1 MRVHRLGA
9 SLNRLSV
16 GGKLTLGFGLVLICT
31 MGMALT
37 AWYSVRV
44 TQSSTTQLRE
54 LDRQKASLAQAR
66 LAERDFGLLPSRE
79 SAAQV
84 EDSLRQLQVGPSLA
98 LSGEGFRQT
107 LAQSSDRYL
116 KAFQAYAEARYQAIR
131 ARLRMQVLAETTG
144 QRFSEVFLDQLD
156 DINLNLEQHQLPQ
169 AQSMQQL
176 EEAVALRER
185 LANLRDSEL
194 YFSLDPQNRYR
205 DDWVNRVNEL
215 ASALGSLNSQLDGD
229 RRRALDEASAALA
242 EYREAFLGFASS
254 GEQAMAQ
261 QVSMSVSAEQ
271 VTMVLESERARA
283 AQSYE
288 LLQRRL
294 DQQLAVMVLLA
305 VLLSVGACLLIQRS
319 IVSPLKMMLGLAQR
333 VAAGNLK
340 DRPALLDRQDE
351 LGQLGSAIDL
361 MLQALRHLVGRIGSD
376 VQQLDAAAVSLGAVV
391 DRTGQGVRAQRE
403 QTAEVVAAMQHMTQ
417 AAAQVNQQVA
427 GSQASLG
434 DACKLIH
441 HGDDLVRQ
449 ASQSLQ
455 QLSREMTSSVGSM
468 QLLQSESQAISG
480 VLDVIS
486 ALAEQTNLLALN
498 AAIEAAR
505 AGEQGRGFA
514 VVADEVRVLASRTR
528 ASTGEID
535 SMIQRLWKVTGD
547 TATSLFDSQR
557 RTAEGVELTVRASQV
572 LGATT
577 EAISRVECSGQ
588 RIAHAAAS
596 QHDIACRVDAALGQV
611 DRVVE
616 QNAEECARLET
627 ANGDLQRLSVSLGEA
642 VGAFHRDT

>member
-1 MRVHRLGA
+1 LGA

-98 LSGEGFRQT
+98 LSGERFKQT
-107 LAQSSDRYL
+107 LAQSTDRYL

-288 LLQRRL
+288 LLQKRL

-333 VAAGNLK
+333 VAAGDLK

-376 VQQLDAAAVSLGAVV
+376 VQQLDAAAVSLGAMV

-455 QLSREMTSSVGSM
+455 RLSREMTSSVGSM
-468 QLLQSESQAISG
+468 QLLQSESQAITG

-577 EAISRVECSGQ
+577 EAISRVEYSGQ

-642 VGAFHRDT
+642 LGAFHRET

>member
-1 MRVHRLGA
+1 MRIHRLGA

-98 LSGEGFRQT
+98 LSGERFKQT
-107 LAQSSDRYL
+107 LAQSTDRYL

-271 VTMVLESERARA
+271 VTMVLETERARA

-333 VAAGNLK
+333 VAAGDLK

-376 VQQLDAAAVSLGAVV
+376 VQQLDAAAVSLGAMV

-455 QLSREMTSSVGSM
+455 RLSREMTSSVGSM
-468 QLLQSESQAISG
+468 QLLQSESQAITG

-577 EAISRVECSGQ
+577 EAISRVEYSGQ

-642 VGAFHRDT
+642 LGAFHRET

>member
-79 SAAQV
+79 SVAQV

-98 LSGEGFRQT
+98 LSGERFRQT
-107 LAQSSDRYL
+107 LVQSSDRYL

-271 VTMVLESERARA
+271 VTMVLETERARA

-305 VLLSVGACLLIQRS
+305 VLLSIGACLLIQRS

-376 VQQLDAAAVSLGAVV
+376 VQQLDAAAVSLGAMV

-468 QLLQSESQAISG
+468 QLLQSESQAITS

-577 EAISRVECSGQ
+577 EAISRVEYSGQ

>member
-1 MRVHRLGA
+1 MRIHRLGA

-98 LSGEGFRQT
+98 LSGERFRQT

-116 KAFQAYAEARYQAIR
+116 KAFQAYAEARHQAIR

-156 DINLNLEQHQLPQ
+156 DINLSLEQHEQPQ

-288 LLQRRL
+288 LLQKRL

-333 VAAGNLK
+333 VAAGDLK

-376 VQQLDAAAVSLGAVV
+376 VEQLDAAAVSLGAMV

-557 RTAEGVELTVRASQV
+557 LTAEGVELTVRASQV

-577 EAISRVECSGQ
+577 EAISRVEYSGQ

>member
-98 LSGEGFRQT
+98 LSGERFRQT

-116 KAFQAYAEARYQAIR
+116 KAFQAYAEARHQAIR

-229 RRRALDEASAALA
+229 RRRALDEANAALA

-271 VTMVLESERARA
+271 VTMVLETERARA

-333 VAAGNLK
+333 VAAGDLK

-642 VGAFHRDT
+642 VGAFNRDT

>member
-1 MRVHRLGA
+1 MRIHRLGA

-98 LSGEGFRQT
+98 LSGERFKQT
-107 LAQSSDRYL
+107 LAQSTDRYL

-271 VTMVLESERARA
+271 VTMVLETERARA

-333 VAAGNLK
+333 VAAGDLK

-376 VQQLDAAAVSLGAVV
+376 VQQLDAAAVSLGAMV

-427 GSQASLG
+427 GNQASLG

-468 QLLQSESQAISG
+468 QLLQSESQAITG

-514 VVADEVRVLASRTR
+514 VVADKVRVLASRTR

-577 EAISRVECSGQ
+577 EAISRVEYSGQ

-642 VGAFHRDT
+642 LGAFHRET

>member
-1 MRVHRLGA
+1 MGA

-79 SAAQV
+79 SVAQV

-98 LSGEGFRQT
+98 LSGERFRQT
-107 LAQSSDRYL
+107 LVQSSDRYL

-271 VTMVLESERARA
+271 VTMVLETERARA

-305 VLLSVGACLLIQRS
+305 VLLSIGACLLIQRS

-376 VQQLDAAAVSLGAVV
+376 VQQLDAAAVSLGAMV

-468 QLLQSESQAISG
+468 QLLQSESQAITS

-577 EAISRVECSGQ
+577 EAISRVEYSGQ

>member
-1 MRVHRLGA
+1 LGA

-98 LSGEGFRQT
+98 LSGERFKQT
-107 LAQSSDRYL
+107 LAQSTDRYL

-271 VTMVLESERARA
+271 VTMVLETERARA

-288 LLQRRL
+288 LLQKRL

-333 VAAGNLK
+333 VAAGDLQ

-361 MLQALRHLVGRIGSD
+361 MLQVLRHLVGRIGSD
-376 VQQLDAAAVSLGAVV
+376 VQQLDAAAVSLGAMV

-468 QLLQSESQAISG
+468 QLLQSESQAITG

-535 SMIQRLWKVTGD
+535 CMIQRLWKVTGD

-557 RTAEGVELTVRASQV
+557 LTAEGVELTVRASQV

-577 EAISRVECSGQ
+577 EAISRVEYSGQ

-627 ANGDLQRLSVSLGEA
+627 ANVDLQRLSVSLGEA